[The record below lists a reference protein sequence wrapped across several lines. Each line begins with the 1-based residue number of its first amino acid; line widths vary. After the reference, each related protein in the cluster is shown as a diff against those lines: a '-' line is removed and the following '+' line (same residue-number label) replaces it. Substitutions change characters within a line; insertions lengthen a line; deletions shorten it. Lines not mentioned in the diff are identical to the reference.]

1 MEQKTTTLS
10 GMRGFTVI
18 WLGQFT
24 SLLGSS
30 MTNFALTIWA
40 WEKTGTATALAL
52 TGLAFVLPN
61 ILVTPVA
68 GALVD
73 RWNRKIV
80 MMLSDLAAGIGTIA
94 IFLLYTADALQI
106 WHLYIIFTFMGLFQ
120 SFQFPAYSAAVST
133 MLNKEQYGRAS
144 GMLSLA
150 QNASGIFA
158 PVGAGILI
166 GIVGTSGIL
175 IFDIVSFIVAI
186 GALLMV
192 NIPQPVVSVE
202 KEVKSNLLQDSLFGF
217 KYILARRGL
226 LGLQIAFFFI
236 NFTGGL
242 VFPLLAPMI
251 LSQTNNNTV
260 ILGTVNSAFGV
271 GGVVGGLILSA
282 WGGPKK
288 KVHGVLTGMALS
300 SLLGYTVMG
309 LADTPLFW
317 ALGAFIMM
325 SFNPIINGSNQA
337 IWQSKVPPEMQG
349 RVFSAR
355 AFIALI
361 SNPIAMAISG
371 PLSDGF
377 LLPGMMEGGSLAP
390 IFGWLIGVGPGE
402 GISLLYL
409 CMGLFGAIFGFSAY
423 MFKEVRDVESLL
435 PDHDVID
442 TSSTV
447 AVEV

>member
-1 MEQKTTTLS
+1 
-10 GMRGFTVI
+10 MRGFTVI

-24 SLLGSS
+24 SMLGSS

-61 ILVTPVA
+61 ILVYPVA

-73 RWNRKIV
+73 RWNRKLV

-94 IFLLYTADALQI
+94 ILLLYSSDMLQI

-133 MLNKEQYGRAS
+133 MMDKEQYGRAS

-150 QNASGIFA
+150 QSASGIFA
-158 PVGAGILI
+158 PVAAGVLI

-175 IFDIVSFIVAI
+175 LFDIASFIIAI
-186 GALLMV
+186 GSLLPV
-192 NIPQPVVSVE
+192 HIPQPVISAE
-202 KEVKSNLLQDSLFGF
+202 KQGKSSLLQDSLFGF
-217 KYILARRGL
+217 RYILARKGL
-226 LGLQIAFFFI
+226 LGLQLAFFLI
-236 NFTGGL
+236 NFTGSL
-242 VFPLLAPMI
+242 IFPLLAPMI

-260 ILGTVNSAFGV
+260 ALGTVNSAFGV
-271 GGVVGGLILSA
+271 GGVVGGLLLSA

-288 KVHGVLTGMALS
+288 KVHGVLLGMTLS

-309 LADTPLFW
+309 LAGSPLFW

-361 SNPIAMAISG
+361 SQPIAMAITG
-371 PLSDGF
+371 PLADGF
-377 LLPGMMEGGSLAP
+377 LLPGMMAGGSLAP
-390 IFGWLIGVGPGE
+390 IFGWLIGVGPGK

-409 CMGLFGAIFGFSAY
+409 MMGVISAVFGLSAY

-435 PDHDVID
+435 PDHDAID

-447 AVEV
+447 VVEV